1 MKYIGEE
8 KKFDWTLISI
18 GRLFLLLFVS
28 ILAYGLAIFP
38 ALLLL
43 YYTMQFLRFNIIV
56 NLLILSFLLII
67 VFLLLVT
74 SVILSTA
81 LFINLFNLK
90 YEEGEYGK
98 SLHDKTAFKFALCFA
113 LYFPTY
119 KLINIFDL
127 PPVKSWYLSLV
138 GCKIGKNVFLA
149 GEEWIT
155 DPCVIEIG
163 ENTMIGGRTIVSGHL
178 AEDKLR
184 VKKVTIGKN
193 CLIGGD
199 SFIMPGAVI
208 EDNVVVGARSLVT
221 KNQHLKKGKTYVGIP
236 AREVQR
242 HKTPSSEKSTK
253 NI

>member
-8 KKFDWTLISI
+8 KKYDWSPICI
-18 GRLFLLLFVS
+18 GRVFLLVFVS
-28 ILAYGLAIFP
+28 ILAYGLALFP
-38 ALLLL
+38 PILLL
-43 YYTMQFLRFNIIV
+43 YYTIQFLQFHIII
-56 NLLILSFLLII
+56 NLLLLCFLAVIA
-67 VFLLLVT
+67 FLLLVT
-74 SVILSTA
+74 SFILSSA

-90 YEEGEYGK
+90 YKEGEYGK

-127 PPVKSWYLSLV
+127 PPVKSWYLSLI

-163 ENTMIGGRTIVSGHL
+163 ENTMIGGRTIISGHL

-208 EDNVVVGARSLVT
+208 DDNVVVGARSLVT
-221 KNQHLKKGKTYVGIP
+221 KNQHLKKGKTYLGIP
-236 AREVQR
+236 AREV
-242 HKTPSSEKSTK
+242 HHPKTISSGRSTPK
-253 NI
+253 K